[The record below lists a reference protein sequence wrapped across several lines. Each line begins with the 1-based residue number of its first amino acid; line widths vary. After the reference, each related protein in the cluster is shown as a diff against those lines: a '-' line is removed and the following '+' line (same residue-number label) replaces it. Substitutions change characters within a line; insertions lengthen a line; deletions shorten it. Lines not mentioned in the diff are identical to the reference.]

1 MRLCVCTSQHQCLD
15 WDCEFVAFRIVVCR
29 CGVLGGLLLLVCL
42 PFPWLFQGSS
52 RRGTYLKPLV
62 GVTFHTVHV
71 CIIRLAVMRPGF
83 WTMQLIL
90 SVLRPNACP
99 HNARSR
105 KSERTVCSRHQ
116 GSLSRHCVSK
126 CEFQSLQVPWEARC
140 VRSV

>member
-1 MRLCVCTSQHQCLD
+1 MRLCVCTSQLQCLD

-62 GVTFHTVHV
+62 GVTFHTVYV
-71 CIIRLAVMRPGF
+71 CIIRLAVVRPGF
-83 WTMQLIL
+83 WTIRLIL

-105 KSERTVCSRHQ
+105 NLRE
-116 GSLSRHCVSK
+116 
-126 CEFQSLQVPWEARC
+126 RC
-140 VRSV
+140 VHDTRGLSPGIVFPSVNSSHCKFPGRLVVWGSV